1 MKVITIKL
9 MNGEEITFKSK
20 CVFVDI
26 DKLNDNNVFFKVGDV
41 SIRKENID
49 YILEGEENDE

>member
-9 MNGEEITFKSK
+9 MNGEEITFKSTYG
-20 CVFVDI
+20 FVDI

>member
-20 CVFVDI
+20 YAFVDI